1 MANLDN
7 AHLNITFIENDLA
20 VADAANAAWTR
31 TDGITI
37 EKYWSGKRA
46 PNERHFTTRLLWSA
60 SAMYVRF
67 DAAQAEPLI
76 VSDRP
81 DVTAKSI
88 GLWDRDVCEI
98 FVAPNVNEPRRYFE
112 FEVAPTGEW
121 LDVALDLTS
130 GERNSDWE
138 YSSGMETFAEIG
150 PDCVVMT
157 MKIPWNAFGRPGPKT
172 GDVWLGNLFRCV
184 GEGVGR
190 GYLAWQPT
198 LTVDPAFHVP
208 ERFGE
213 FCFVK

>member
-1 MANLDN
+1 
-7 AHLNITFIENDLA
+7 
-20 VADAANAAWTR
+20 
-31 TDGITI
+31 
-37 EKYWSGKRA
+37 
-46 PNERHFTTRLLWSA
+46 
-60 SAMYVRF
+60 MYVRF

-88 GLWDRDVCEI
+88 GLCDRDVCEI
-98 FVAPNVNEPRRYFE
+98 FVAPNVNEPRRYFD
-112 FEVAPTGEW
+112 FEVAPSVEW

-190 GYLAWQPT
+190 GNLAWQPT

-213 FCFVK
+213 NCFVK